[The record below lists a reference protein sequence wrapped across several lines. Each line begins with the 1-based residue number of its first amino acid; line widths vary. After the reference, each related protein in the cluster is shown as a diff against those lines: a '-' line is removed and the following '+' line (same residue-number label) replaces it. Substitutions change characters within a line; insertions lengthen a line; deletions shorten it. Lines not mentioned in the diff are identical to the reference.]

1 MTELDKRQH
10 ARKGVSLTGVLRA
23 GAALGAP
30 CVGCE
35 ILDLSVGGAR
45 VTLTA
50 PMDVPIA
57 VVLEIGQFGSY
68 AADVAWADYP
78 VFGLRFKESPDRMV
92 EMITAVAL
100 HA

>member
-1 MTELDKRQH
+1 MQQSDKRHH
-10 ARKGVSLTGVLRA
+10 ARKGVSLTGILRA
-23 GAALGAP
+23 GAAPGAP
-30 CVGCE
+30 CAGCE

-45 VTLTA
+45 IALAA
-50 PMDVPIA
+50 PMDVPNA

-68 AADVAWADYP
+68 AAEVAWADYP
-78 VFGLRFKESPDRMV
+78 AFGLRFEESPDKMA